1 MSIHNL
7 QQAFSAQPEQKM
19 LGESQQCG
27 GIPLYDRN
35 REQKQLMGDVVL
47 LWPL

>member
-7 QQAFSAQPEQKM
+7 QQAPRAWSEQKM

-27 GIPLYDRN
+27 GILLYDRN
-35 REQKQLMGDVVL
+35 REQNNSWGM
-47 LWPL
+47 